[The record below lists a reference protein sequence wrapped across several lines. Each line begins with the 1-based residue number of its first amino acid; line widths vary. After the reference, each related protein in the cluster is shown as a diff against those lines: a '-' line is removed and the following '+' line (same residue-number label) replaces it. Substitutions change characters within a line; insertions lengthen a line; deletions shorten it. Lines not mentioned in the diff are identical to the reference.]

1 MDLQKIYELNK
12 YRTKEIIYSAL
23 EHKLYWINEVSELI
37 SYDFNANTMKTNHIY
52 TKIVDLDSSAHN
64 LCIDWI
70 ARNLYWIQDAN
81 HTKNI
86 MKLDLTLWEQTGL
99 AKYDSILQ
107 INESKFLNIVP
118 LKGYIYWMELNSN
131 NQYVIKQ
138 SDLDGKN
145 KKSFL
150 EDKDNECLCP
160 YKLQE
165 ASTMHIDNTNI
176 DEPLMYWTSKDHLI
190 AGRDIYGCRC
200 RLVLSAGN
208 QKFFNYL
215 TIDKTNIYL
224 FSRDEL
230 QSIVY
235 LYMLNKKYALIE
247 SNENAFKHV
256 PKNHGFVEPIN
267 SVIALD
273 VSSQPYPPT
282 TCLIPKVKNYAIKV
296 TNITANSIIVNLPEP
311 DPNDGCEKY
320 NLPTTIY
327 IISVS
332 HCLDNDRNKFKKRN
346 EQTHKSHYE
355 IKNLTPFTEY
365 RLKLALSNFYVDK
378 FSMDLQ
384 FGEDVIQK
392 TNSGKFNAPEN
403 VTVQVL
409 TPTLAKIYWMPPQN
423 LNCAQQVNYE
433 VHWKSILFS
442 NGTRK
447 ITHQVP
453 HIEQLF
459 KLERTVDGKF
469 FTIIQSPLPGQEYSI
484 YVRVYPANFSNFFTD
499 SVDISAHMYSE
510 PNNLTLSGISTNSMA
525 ISWIPSHNLI
535 NYKLE
540 YKNVTMQPG
549 TFYNFRLI
557 LKYPEH
563 MEDFIWPLDERFYTF
578 KTLADI
584 PSAPGIPMIT
594 RLPNSTYQL
603 KWKPAQ
609 VHDSQVSLYRLEGLI
624 VENNYKEDNQ
634 ANKHWNLYYNGT
646 HNHWIMTKSM
656 NQKYRFRVQAGNAYG
671 FGEWS
676 ETSAEVDLTDSI
688 EILAAHYYYYLLLP
702 FVLSLIVTLA
712 VYNVYYFYCSYRQ
725 REGVNDP
732 VLPAI
737 MTDIELVTQSEL
749 SHECVQLNKLYD
761 FKLQHNLDKCNLRI
775 IKKEQITRTKL
786 LGSGQFG
793 KVFQGTV
800 EILEGVNTMPV
811 AIKILR
817 ENASSDDKDNILKE
831 AKLMSYFHHKHVV
844 KLLFVCSD
852 IDSPMLI
859 SELMEGGDLLKY
871 LQECQKLQS
880 SDPRFLRLQ
889 DLLAMC
895 EDVARGC
902 CYLEKLH
909 FVHRDLACRNC
920 LISSRNRENRIVKIS
935 DFGLARNLYKNAYY
949 RTKGEGPLPLRWM
962 ALESLMYRKFTS
974 QSDVWSF
981 GVLIWEIMTLGEHPY
996 STKNDSEVWQ
1006 YVCAGGKLPKPLNCP
1021 LMLYELMHRCWSP
1034 INARPN
1040 FTICLENII
1049 TLRNNIEDTIPSS
1062 ADSIR
1067 YVELPSSGKLEG
1079 SVESIAHPTSER
1091 LTTNDAPNIIEYSTL
1106 SHS

>member
-1 MDLQKIYELNK
+1 
-12 YRTKEIIYSAL
+12 
-23 EHKLYWINEVSELI
+23 
-37 SYDFNANTMKTNHIY
+37 
-52 TKIVDLDSSAHN
+52 
-64 LCIDWI
+64 
-70 ARNLYWIQDAN
+70 
-81 HTKNI
+81 

-131 NQYVIKQ
+131 NQYVIRQ

-145 KKSFL
+145 KKSLF
-150 EDKDNECLCP
+150 EEKDNKCFCP

-165 ASTMHIDNTNI
+165 PSTMQIDNTNI
-176 DEPLMYWTSKDHLI
+176 DQPLMYWTSKDHLI
-190 AGRDIYGCRC
+190 AGDIYGCKC

-247 SNENAFKHV
+247 SNENAFKHEFNIYKIGNKSQIAFKHV
-256 PKNHGFVEPIN
+256 PKDIGFVEPIN

-282 TCLIPKVKNYAIKV
+282 TCLTPKVKNYAIKV

-332 HCLDNDRNKFKKRN
+332 HCLDNDHNKFKKRN

-392 TNSGKFNAPEN
+392 TNPGKFNAPEN

-646 HNHWIMTKSM
+646 HNHWVMTKGM
-656 NQKYRFRVQAGNAYG
+656 NQKYRFRVRAGNAYG

-712 VYNVYYFYCSYRQ
+712 VYNVYYFYCSYGQ
-725 REGVNDP
+725 CKEINDP

-749 SHECVQLNKLYD
+749 SHECVQLNKLYNS
-761 FKLQHNLDKCNLRI
+761 KLQHNLDKCNLRI
-775 IKKEQITRTKL
+775 IKKEQIIRTKL

-793 KVFQGTV
+793 DVFKGTV
-800 EILEGVNTMPV
+800 KNLEGLDTMPV
-811 AIKILR
+811 AIKMPR
-817 ENASSDDKDNILKE
+817 ENASSQDKEKFLQE
-831 AKLMSYFHHKHVV
+831 AKLMSHFRHKHVLR
-844 KLLFVCSD
+844 LLCICLD
-852 IDSPMLI
+852 TDSPMLI
-859 SELMEGGDLLKY
+859 LELMTANLLKY
-871 LQECQKLQS
+871 LRESQTLQL
-880 SDPRFLRLQ
+880 SDPHSLRLQ
-889 DLLAMC
+889 DLFAMC

-920 LISSRNRENRIVKIS
+920 LISTRNRENRIVKIS
-935 DFGLARNLYKNAYY
+935 DFGLARDLYKNACYHM
-949 RTKGEGPLPLRWM
+949 KGEGPLPFRWM
-962 ALESLMYRKFTS
+962 APESLKYQKFTS

-981 GVLIWEIMTLGEHPY
+981 GVLMWEITSLGQHPY
-996 STKNDSEVWQ
+996 SAKNDTEVSQ
-1006 YVCAGGKLPKPLNCP
+1006 YVCTGGKLPKPLNCP
-1021 LMLYELMHRCWSP
+1021 LGLYQLMQQCWSAVD
-1034 INARPN
+1034 NRPN
-1040 FTICLENII
+1040 FIECLKNITI
-1049 TLRNNIEDTIPSS
+1049 LRDNIEDAGLILSNDFIKY
-1062 ADSIR
+1062 A
-1067 YVELPSSGKLEG
+1067 ELPSSGQLEDF
-1079 SVESIAHPTSER
+1079 VES
-1091 LTTNDAPNIIEYSTL
+1091 TT
-1106 SHS
+1106 